1 MQSLRWLRQL
11 GKRSMPSRSLLG
23 LLLLLVASY
32 VGNLTRWTLFFDID
46 FIFGSIAVWLVVC
59 FYGIRWGT
67 LAGFVSGLCT
77 YVLWH
82 HPYTVITFTCETLFV
97 SWLFQRYRQNLVL
110 LDGLFWLLLGMPMV
124 WLFYA
129 ILLQVDPVQAQIIL
143 LKQPINGLFNALMAS
158 LLVTYLPI
166 HQWLQRPQAVNTR
179 SFQQTL
185 LNLLVAFVF
194 LPTLLLIVLGSRDV
208 VGNIQMT
215 AQAELSRVSGHTAT
229 ELRAWYQEHRRSLDR
244 LARQMADPALATLQQ
259 GQQQVEATQQ
269 LLPDFAR
276 IMLVS
281 ADATTVLAST
291 SASPEGV
298 ITTADQV
305 ALQRAQK
312 LRQPFISNVLPGSTP
327 ASIVWS
333 VPVLRGHELRG
344 LILAELT
351 LKTLATLLEQ
361 NDTEATVAMTL
372 VGRQQVVIASTNG
385 DHTPGQFF
393 DHGQAGEMHW
403 LAPQTYQW
411 FPTQGSQLIMVRW
424 MRSFFVQAV
433 PLGSG
438 LPWTLVAEVSATP
451 SVRDIQKLYTRNLA
465 LILAI
470 AVLALLFSALLS
482 RQLVRPLAQ
491 LAAVTTNLPDKL
503 LNRQA
508 ITWTDSQITEI
519 AFLVQNFRTMGV
531 TLTQQFQELQQGL
544 DYEALLKQITD
555 KVRDSLDEDQILQT
569 AVQAL
574 GQGLSVLCCDAALYN
589 ADQTTATIS
598 YEYTTA
604 MPPAQGTTFPLSNEL
619 ADVHSRLLQG
629 QHCQFCFRFPY
640 LFRPLAQGT
649 TILACP
655 IVDDQ
660 EVLGDLWLFKP
671 QATIFSRAE
680 VRLVQQVA
688 NQCAIALRQSRLFQA
703 AQIQV
708 KALEELNML
717 KDDFLS
723 TVSHELRT
731 PLTNIK
737 MAIKMLQL
745 AEREDQRQRYVKILQ
760 QECERETG
768 LINDLL
774 DLQRLA
780 SGTQLLNLE
789 PIAVKDWVA
798 QIVASFQERTRQRQ
812 QTLQIELPPELPII
826 TSDAACLERIL
837 AELLHNACKYTPP
850 GEQIRVS
857 AKTINPANGAT
868 DVAANSAY
876 SPLPNMALLALSVC
890 NSGVEIPP
898 EALEHLFDKFYRVP
912 GGDRWKQGGTG
923 LGLALVQKMAVHL
936 GGNIHVTSA
945 AQNTCFT
952 VELPVKPESH

>member
-1 MQSLRWLRQL
+1 MRSLRWLRQL
-11 GKRSMPSRSLLG
+11 GKRTIRYRSLVS

-32 VGNLTRWTLFFDID
+32 LGNLTRWTLFFDID

-59 FYGIRWGT
+59 FYGPRWGT
-67 LAGFVSGLCT
+67 LAGFISGLCT

-82 HPYTVITFTCETLFV
+82 HPYTVITFTCEALFV

-110 LDGLFWLLLGMPMV
+110 LDGLFWLLLGMPLV

-166 HQWLQRPQAVNTR
+166 HQWVKRPQAINTL

-208 VGNIQMT
+208 VGNIQTT
-215 AQAELSRVSGHTAT
+215 AQTELNHVSSHTAT
-229 ELRAWYQEHRRSLDR
+229 ELRAWYQEHRRSLNR
-244 LARQMADPALATLQQ
+244 LARQMTEPPLATFQQ
-259 GQQQVEATQQ
+259 VQQQVESTQQ
-269 LLPDFAR
+269 LLPDFTR
-276 IMLVS
+276 IMVVS

-291 SASPEGV
+291 SGSPGEA
-298 ITTADQV
+298 TMAADRA
-305 ALQRAQK
+305 ALQPVQK
-312 LRQPFISNVLPGSTP
+312 LQRPFISTILSGSTP
-327 ASIVWS
+327 TSIIWTE
-333 VPVLRGHELRG
+333 PVLQGNELRG
-344 LILAELT
+344 FILAELT
-351 LKTLATLLEQ
+351 LNTLTPLLEQ
-361 NDTEATVAMTL
+361 NETDLPVAMML
-372 VGRQQVVIASTNG
+372 VESQQVVIASTNG
-385 DHTPGQFF
+385 DYVAGQIF
-393 DHGQAGEMHW
+393 DRQQEGEVRW
-403 LAPQTYQW
+403 LSPQTYHW

-424 MRSFFVQAV
+424 MHSFFVQEV
-433 PLGSG
+433 SLGSG
-438 LPWTLVAEVSATP
+438 LPWTLVAELSAMP

-465 LILAI
+465 IILVV
-470 AVLALLFSALLS
+470 AVLAVLFSALIS

-491 LAAVTTNLPDKL
+491 LATVTTNLPDKL

-508 ITWTDSQITEI
+508 IAWTDSQITEI
-519 AFLVQNFRTMGV
+519 AFLVQNFRTMGA
-531 TLTQQFQELQQGL
+531 TLTKQFQELQQGL
-544 DYEALLKQITD
+544 DYEALLKRITD

-574 GQGLSVLCCDAALYN
+574 GEGLSVICCDAALYN
-589 ADQTTATIS
+589 TEQTTATIC
-598 YEYTTA
+598 YEYT
-604 MPPAQGTTFPLSNEL
+604 PSLPSAQGRIFPIGEEVL
-619 ADVHSRLLQG
+619 DIHTRLLNG
-629 QHCQFCFRFPY
+629 QQCQFCFLFPH
-640 LFRPLAQGT
+640 LFRPLSKGT

-655 IVDDQ
+655 IIDDQ
-660 EVLGDLWLFKP
+660 EVLGGLWLFKP
-671 QATIFSRAE
+671 QATVFSHPE
-680 VRLVQQVA
+680 VRLAQQVA
-688 NQCAIALRQSRLFQA
+688 NQCAIALRQARLFQA

-708 KALEELNML
+708 KALEELNGL

-745 AEREDQRQRYVKILQ
+745 SEREEQRQRYLKILQ

-780 SGTQLLNLE
+780 SGTQLLNLA
-789 PIAVKDWVA
+789 PIDVKDWVA

-812 QTLQIELPPELPII
+812 QTLQLEMPPELPII

-837 AELLHNACKYTPP
+837 TELLHNACKYTPP
-850 GEQIRVS
+850 GEQIKVS
-857 AKTINPANGAT
+857 ARTINLASGVTGAET
-868 DVAANSAY
+868 DSTHSSTSNRSR
-876 SPLPNMALLALSVC
+876 LALSVC

-898 EALEHLFDKFYRVP
+898 DALNHLFDKFYRVP

-923 LGLALVQKMAVHL
+923 LGLALVQKMTVHL
-936 GGNIHVTSA
+936 GANIHVSST

-952 VELPVKPESH
+952 VELPVMPGSH